1 MRIDPSPGDIL
12 HEEMNARN
20 NELARFN
27 GDLNNLFSGVNLPI
41 LMLGN
46 DLRLRRFTP
55 QAAAAFHLSVSHL
68 GRRLSNL

>member
-1 MRIDPSPGDIL
+1 MPRSG
-12 HEEMNARN
+12 NR
-20 NELARFN
+20 
-27 GDLNNLFSGVNLPI
+27 DLNKPFSGGNLPI

-55 QAAAAFHLSVSHL
+55 QAEAAFHLSVSHR

>member
-1 MRIDPSPGDIL
+1 
-12 HEEMNARN
+12 MNARN
-20 NELARFN
+20 DELARLN
-27 GDLNNLFSGVNLPI
+27 DDLNNLFSGVNLPI

-55 QAAAAFHLSVSHL
+55 QAEAAFHLSVSYL